1 MRKGFYVAP
10 NRRGLMIK
18 VVEDVRVPVSPKL
31 CQLGEMSEPYII
43 RQRLVARFV
52 NEAECA
58 AFMQAYNK
66 CNSQTTDD
74 PGVVHVTGLEAK
86 ENGENAYK
94 IGVDS

>member
-1 MRKGFYVAP
+1 MSKFYIAP

-58 AFMQAYNK
+58 EFMAAYNVYK
-66 CNSQTTDD
+66 SDD
-74 PGVVHVTGLEAK
+74 ESGTIHITENNNDETG
-86 ENGENAYK
+86 
-94 IGVDS
+94 STF